1 MATNLEINKDLI
13 QEALKLGGH
22 RTKRAVVEE
31 ALQEY
36 VQRRKQLT
44 ITELFGQIEYEDDYD
59 YKQQREGLS
68 PGSNAGACMP
78 RRNS

>member
-1 MATNLEINKDLI
+1 MATNLEIDNNLI

-44 ITELFGQIEYEDDYD
+44 ITELFGTIEYEDDYD
-59 YKQQREGLS
+59 YKKQR
-68 PGSNAGACMP
+68 
-78 RRNS
+78 RK

>member
-1 MATNLEINKDLI
+1 MATNLDIDNELI

-44 ITELFGQIEYEDDYD
+44 ITELFGTIEYEDDYD
-59 YKQQREGLS
+59 YKQQRYQS
-68 PGSNAGACMP
+68 
-78 RRNS
+78 